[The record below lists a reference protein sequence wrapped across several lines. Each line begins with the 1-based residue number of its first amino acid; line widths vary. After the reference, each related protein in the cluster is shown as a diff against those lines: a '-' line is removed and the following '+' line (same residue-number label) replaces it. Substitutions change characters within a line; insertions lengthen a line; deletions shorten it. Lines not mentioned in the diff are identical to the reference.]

1 MFYVIDNYYHISSS
15 LYAYRILSIPRGGD
29 GQDAAAFS
37 RQSRRAPA
45 GEIFRRG
52 RTGGSSAASAG
63 DFPPEKWTSP
73 REARFESSRSM
84 RKKENV

>member
-1 MFYVIDNYYHISSS
+1 MFYVIDNFYHFSSS
-15 LYAYRILSIPRGGD
+15 LYAYRCLPLPRGGD

-52 RTGGSSAASAG
+52 RMGGSSAASARISLQK
-63 DFPPEKWTSP
+63 KWTSP
-73 REARFESSRSM
+73 REAHSESSRNM
-84 RKKENV
+84 RKKENL